1 MMLSHFSSDLFEAA
15 VHCVL
20 VVKCIALPLELQRTV
35 IPLFST

>member
-15 VHCVL
+15 VHRVL
-20 VVKCIALPLELQRTV
+20 VVKYIALPLEPQRTV